1 VAEEVDMDRWHNPD
15 WANRMTVRVDFSH
28 VMSDFVGNERGLTQI
43 DIDELANKASVIADD
58 IARRRENS
66 ELGFYQLPYDF
77 KTLDEISRMALS
89 IRKKCEYFVVLGIGG
104 SALGGIALFH
114 SLCHPLHNLIRRS
127 NRDRAP
133 RAFFLENIDP
143 KTFNALL
150 DFVDL
155 EKTVFN
161 VVTKSG
167 TTIET
172 LSQFLI
178 IQKVLSE
185 RLSKSSVKEHIVI
198 TTGEKPGNL
207 KYMAEAEGCPIL
219 SIPENVGGRF
229 SVFSPVGLLP
239 AAVCGIDIAELLA
252 GARHADE
259 RCKQRQFKQNPAF
272 LSGALHYLADVKK
285 GLNIVVMMP
294 YSDALVQVANWFRQL
309 WAESLG
315 KERTTS
321 GKAVNVGQTPVVA
334 LGVTDQ
340 HSQLQLY
347 LEGPFNKLIDF
358 LLVEETGGKI
368 NIPKAQKSTEGIS
381 YLSSHT
387 LNELMRVE
395 AQSTQYALAQA
406 GRSNMSF
413 MLPEVNPFTIGQLL
427 FMLQVQTVF
436 TAGLY
441 EVNPLDQPRVEA
453 SKRYIYGLMG
463 RRGFQDSSKE
473 IKEWLSRERRY
484 TV

>member
-1 VAEEVDMDRWHNPD
+1 
-15 WANRMTVRVDFSH
+15 
-28 VMSDFVGNERGLTQI
+28 
-43 DIDELANKASVIADD
+43 
-58 IARRRENS
+58 
-66 ELGFYQLPYDF
+66 
-77 KTLDEISRMALS
+77 
-89 IRKKCEYFVVLGIGG
+89 
-104 SALGGIALFH
+104 
-114 SLCHPLHNLIRRS
+114 
-127 NRDRAP
+127 
-133 RAFFLENIDP
+133 
-143 KTFNALL
+143 
-150 DFVDL
+150 
-155 EKTVFN
+155 
-161 VVTKSG
+161 
-167 TTIET
+167 
-172 LSQFLI
+172 
-178 IQKVLSE
+178 
-185 RLSKSSVKEHIVI
+185 
-198 TTGEKPGNL
+198 
-207 KYMAEAEGCPIL
+207 
-219 SIPENVGGRF
+219 
-229 SVFSPVGLLP
+229 
-239 AAVCGIDIAELLA
+239 
-252 GARHADE
+252 
-259 RCKQRQFKQNPAF
+259 
-272 LSGALHYLADVKK
+272 
-285 GLNIVVMMP
+285 
-294 YSDALVQVANWFRQL
+294 
-309 WAESLG
+309 
-315 KERTTS
+315 
-321 GKAVNVGQTPVVA
+321 VNVGQTPVVA

-473 IKEWLSRERRY
+473 IKEWLGRERRY